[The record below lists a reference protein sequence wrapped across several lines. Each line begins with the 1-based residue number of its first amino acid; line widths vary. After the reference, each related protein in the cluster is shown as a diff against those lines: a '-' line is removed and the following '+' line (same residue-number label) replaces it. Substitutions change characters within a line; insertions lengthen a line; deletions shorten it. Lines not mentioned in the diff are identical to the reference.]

1 MKKSYRGFPI
11 YALLILA
18 VLMAWQMFSAMLGG
32 KTGARIE
39 YSRMLEY
46 IEQGVISHVALEED
60 TIYARAAA
68 S

>member
-18 VLMAWQMFSAMLGG
+18 VLVAWQMFSTLLGG
-32 KTGARIE
+32 KTGAKIE

-46 IEQGVISHVALEED
+46 I
-60 TIYARAAA
+60 
-68 S
+68 